1 MHATCCTRAMS
12 LPTDIRPVAA
22 SVYFIPV
29 ATRMPL
35 KFGSETL
42 THVTVARVKLT
53 VQDRQGNTAVG

>member
-1 MHATCCTRAMS
+1 MS

-29 ATRMPL
+29 VTRVPL

-53 VQDRQGNTAVG
+53 VQDRQSNTAVG